1 MGCGSG
7 LSLDL
12 STQSLL
18 FHLLLKAQMCQAKP
32 GQIKQCIYQELRIE
46 ITLLVDDNLVEV
58 VELINAGYRG
68 NTKEKDRKENL
79 VKREL
84 KSCNRIEL
92 WKGDT
97 RKKKKGLL
105 RFPSWKR
112 IFASGTKRLE
122 KYGHTNHTLEYTR
135 IE

>member
-97 RKKKKGLL
+97 RKKKK
-105 RFPSWKR
+105 RPAEVSF
-112 IFASGTKRLE
+112 LE
-122 KYGHTNHTLEYTR
+122 KDFCLRH
-135 IE
+135 

>member
-12 STQSLL
+12 GTQSLL

-32 GQIKQCIYQELRIE
+32 GQIKQCIYQEPRIE

-68 NTKEKDRKENL
+68 STKEKDRKENR

-97 RKKKKGLL
+97 RKKK
-105 RFPSWKR
+105 RPAEVSF
-112 IFASGTKRLE
+112 LE
-122 KYGHTNHTLEYTR
+122 KDFCLRH
-135 IE
+135 